1 MRARD
6 AAARQ
11 PQPPTPCGLPL
22 PPPCPARGGVDVAAT
37 ATRAGCGSGSGS
49 SGFRG
54 HEVGLS
60 PVSSLLR
67 PYCFL
72 YEGSVPLC
80 PEFKFKDARTNLAF
94 PKLRKKDLHHPIINM
109 GWLSKI
115 FKGSVNRVSRGHY
128 NGNSHEGYSTQQT
141 KSYGT
146 HDSDDE
152 DMDHA
157 IALSLSEEDQRKK
170 GKAID
175 IDHRLDEDEQLAR
188 ALQENTGHQLDEDE
202 QLARALQESMND
214 GPPPRRNIP
223 IDDGT
228 HRDVPSKDIQSESA
242 PTSILPSYIFPSS
255 GLSFVAFTCMVVPS
269 PSVGFVLDAKLQS
282 VKVDFSAVWIL
293 FGTLSAS
300 GVMRVINQYQ
310 STSLLCMTIMR
321 TTDPATESFSILN
334 VMSARTL
341 FRQIKMASL
350 NTGPILSGCRSIVH
364 PMKMMV
370 RLDAAVV
377 NEWRLVPKDS
387 QYITLDDGRRLCLEC
402 LHTAVMDT
410 EECQPLYIDIQEF
423 YEGLNM
429 KVEQQIPL
437 LLVERQA
444 LNEAMEAEKIVS
456 DMDTTFLKPGV
467 CACQKSRLSE
477 LLLTGSILAHEMM
490 HAYLRLK
497 GYRTLSPEVEEG
509 ICQVLAHLWLESEIT
524 SGSGSSIATSSA
536 SSSSSSAPPSSKK
549 GAKTD
554 FEKKL
559 GEFFK
564 HQIET
569 DSSVAYGD
577 GFRAGIRAVER
588 YGLRSTLDHIKLTGS
603 FP

>member
-1 MRARD
+1 
-6 AAARQ
+6 
-11 PQPPTPCGLPL
+11 
-22 PPPCPARGGVDVAAT
+22 
-37 ATRAGCGSGSGS
+37 
-49 SGFRG
+49 
-54 HEVGLS
+54 
-60 PVSSLLR
+60 
-67 PYCFL
+67 
-72 YEGSVPLC
+72 
-80 PEFKFKDARTNLAF
+80 
-94 PKLRKKDLHHPIINM
+94 M

-377 NEWRLVPKDS
+377 NEWR
-387 QYITLDDGRRLCLEC
+387 
-402 LHTAVMDT
+402 
-410 EECQPLYIDIQEF
+410 
-423 YEGLNM
+423 
-429 KVEQQIPL
+429 
-437 LLVERQA
+437 
-444 LNEAMEAEKIVS
+444 
-456 DMDTTFLKPGV
+456 DTTFLKPGV